1 MPFLFCFLQE
11 NTKVFC
17 SLRLD
22 KCRFWKKYQSHD
34 AKSCVAKPW
43 NWERNSCFKCSLTL
57 LCLRV
62 KLLWFLEKSKH
73 RPKRKPKLCCQR
85 LTPPHL
91 EASAMDFSCWTSSEP
106 SWNLMKLF
114 MNKNTVQ
121 FFTYDLSRFMLICA
135 FMLSLSVHVFTF
147 LVMKATKTIQRTSM
161 AKTPKKTPH
170 FWPQNQSQ
178 NWVSTRNKQ
187 PGTLSWEALLRRR
200 PQSVWHNE
208 CTSKISEIRV
218 KFASENS
225 ESLPKISEKLRF
237 SDVTWIY
244 MMQFTPK
251 KEGQNHVDAAFRWTL
266 YSFSQGAGSFEWM
279 PPANPGTTLPAN
291 GDVEICTELYKE
303 PDLFCHFKS
312 TTCWGTAISRKC
324 IF

>member
-17 SLRLD
+17 SLRMD

-34 AKSCVAKPW
+34 AKYCVAKPW

-57 LCLRV
+57 LCLRL

-121 FFTYDLSRFMLICA
+121 FLHIWFKSIHVDLRFHAKPFGSCVY
-135 FMLSLSVHVFTF
+135 LSSGESHKNDSKNFNGKNTKKHHTFDHKTSHKTEFPHGISSPGLCLGRHCFADVHKVCGTMSTPQRSV
-147 LVMKATKTIQRTSM
+147 K
-161 AKTPKKTPH
+161 
-170 FWPQNQSQ
+170 
-178 NWVSTRNKQ
+178 
-187 PGTLSWEALLRRR
+187 
-200 PQSVWHNE
+200 
-208 CTSKISEIRV
+208 
-218 KFASENS
+218 S
-225 ESLPKISEKLRF
+225 ESNSRQKIA
-237 SDVTWIY
+237 
-244 MMQFTPK
+244 
-251 KEGQNHVDAAFRWTL
+251 NH
-266 YSFSQGAGSFEWM
+266 S
-279 PPANPGTTLPAN
+279 
-291 GDVEICTELYKE
+291 
-303 PDLFCHFKS
+303 
-312 TTCWGTAISRKC
+312 
-324 IF
+324 